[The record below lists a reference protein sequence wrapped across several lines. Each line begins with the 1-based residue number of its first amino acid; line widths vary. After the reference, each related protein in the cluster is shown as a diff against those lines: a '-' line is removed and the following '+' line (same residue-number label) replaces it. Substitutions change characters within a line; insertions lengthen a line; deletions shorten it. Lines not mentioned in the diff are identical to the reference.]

1 MSADTTKS
9 SDGSTAEDSDAFT
22 PVKNRSEVVFLM
34 DAQDANPNGN
44 PLSPSNKPRQDPA
57 TGQGIITDVRLKRYL
72 RDQMAA
78 ECGENQGVYIAD
90 VRTEAGNRK
99 TRSELAEAI
108 ADVDGP
114 EDITEGFLDDF
125 LDTAVD
131 VRYFGATFSF
141 SIDESDESQAIA
153 KQIDNHLPA
162 HLTGP
167 VQISPGRTFHRVRE
181 NSGYNSLTSVISTN
195 QNDGGGE
202 NENGNDD
209 RGNVQ
214 GGFQL
219 DDHRIVYGLYGFS
232 AVVNEHNADNTRLR
246 QSDVE
251 WLDKLFWKGVK
262 NQANSRS
269 KRGQHPRLY
278 LRVEYDEGFHV
289 GTLDRTLD
297 LGDHSKDADELTSV
311 EDVAVDVTELI
322 ETLET
327 VSDRIQTVHILQDT
341 RLTVEQHNDVVDQ
354 TLPDLIESEL
364 DVEVNRISLYE

>member
-1 MSADTTKS
+1 MSADTTDD
-9 SDGSTAEDSDAFT
+9 SDASTAEDYMFD
-22 PVKNRSEVVFLM
+22 PVENRSEIVFLM
-34 DAQDANPNGN
+34 DAQDANPNGD
-44 PLSPSNKPRQDPA
+44 PLSPNNKPRQDPA

-78 ECGENQGVYIAD
+78 ECGEDQGVYVAD

-114 EDITEGFLDDF
+114 EDIGEGFFDDF

-141 SIDESDESQAIA
+141 SIDDNDDSQAIA
-153 KQIDNHLPA
+153 AKIDDHLPA
-162 HLTGP
+162 HLKGP

-195 QNDGGGE
+195 QNEDDDDADDD
-202 NENGNDD
+202 NDD

-297 LGDHSKDADELTSV
+297 LGDHSKDVDQLTSV
-311 EDVAVDVTELI
+311 EDVTVDVTEMI
-322 ETLET
+322 ETLES
-327 VSDRIQTVHILQDT
+327 VSNRIQTIHILQDT
-341 RLTVEQHNDVVDQ
+341 RLTIEQHGEATDQ
-354 TLPDLIESEL
+354 TLPELIESDL
-364 DVEVNRISLYE
+364 DVDVNRISLYE

>member
-311 EDVAVDVTELI
+311 EDVTVDVTELI